1 MLSNCTVGPITQ
13 NERQDSQQGAISKF
27 TTNIFPEYENKRKNF
42 RIRCLYTTEKKTQA
56 TKNNTR
62 ESKSRS
68 KKAQGQKWKKKKN

>member
-62 ESKSRS
+62 ESKSNKLKGKS
-68 KKAQGQKWKKKKN
+68 GKKKK